1 MKATSPTGFFA
12 HQQDQE
18 LVGGVTDSIKGD
30 SPPALA
36 VLVTSNRASPGTSK
50 GFPPHQ
56 SALLGVVAQ
65 YLLET
70 FRGGQGF
77 GDGHGYGRSR
87 RLVEVEAEDAAQAE
101 GSWMWEQKTLRVF

>member
-1 MKATSPTGFFA
+1 
-12 HQQDQE
+12 
-18 LVGGVTDSIKGD
+18 
-30 SPPALA
+30 
-36 VLVTSNRASPGTSK
+36 LVTSNRASPGTSK

-56 SALLGVVAQ
+56 SALLVVVAQ

-87 RLVEVEAEDAAQAE
+87 RLTKVGAEDAAQAE
-101 GSWMWEQKTLRVF
+101 GSWRWEQKTLRVFDPGSLTGAEAGLSSRGLQSREQPEEGE